1 MRRFTVF
8 AVALLLAVGLFV
20 GCGGGESSS
29 SSSSSYTFKSDFPNV
44 HDGEFF
50 KIGYPDNWE
59 VKDDPMSGGLT
70 ISPISEDSEDEGEEF
85 NFDMTSITIMDMKSE
100 GTKRGDLSEIEKQMM
115 EEGGEEAMEMMD
127 IEKTTLSGEKALKMS
142 MTFLMEIES
151 YTIPMDGWTI
161 SVAMLGGDE
170 TAKKILDTFTITNPN
185 YDGSKDMMDV
195 GDDEDFEWGNDDE
208 EEIVWDDE
216 EETEIDLAVG
226 EDYEGEYFTMT
237 IPEGF
242 EINDEDPDEIMF
254 DSPDFMMIV
263 ACDEEE
269 GYIWSDTDIL
279 KEEVEEEINS
289 GEISVVE
296 EIEIGFNSALW
307 LEGED
312 SEMSMVM
319 VGIPMTDW
327 IITIMGSGF
336 TSDEAKEQFK
346 SMVMTFDVTDM
357 FYKGME

>member
-1 MRRFTVF
+1 MRRFTVC
-8 AVALLLAVGLFV
+8 AVVLLLAVGLFI
-20 GCGGGESSS
+20 GCGGGDS
-29 SSSSSYTFKSDFPNV
+29 SSSSSYVFKSDFENV
-44 HDGEFF
+44 YDGAFF
-50 KIGYPDNWE
+50 KIGYPENWE
-59 VKDDPMSGGLT
+59 VKDDPMSGGIT
-70 ISPISEDSEDEGEEF
+70 ISPVSEDAEDEEEF

-127 IEKTTLSGEKALKMS
+127 IDKTTLSGEKALKMS
-142 MTFLMEIES
+142 MTFLFSIES

-161 SVAMLGGDE
+161 SIAMMGDDE

-185 YDGSKDMMDV
+185 YDGSKDMMDM
-195 GDDEDFEWGNDDE
+195 GDDEEFEWGNDE
-208 EEIVWDDE
+208 EEEFVWDDE

-226 EDYEGEYFTMT
+226 EDYIGEYFTMT

-242 EINDEDPDEIMF
+242 EIIDDDPDEIMF
-254 DSPDFMMIV
+254 NGPDFMMIV
-263 ACDEEE
+263 ACEEEE
-269 GYIWSDTDIL
+269 GYIWSDTDML
-279 KEEVEEEINS
+279 KEEVAEEINS

-296 EIEIGFNSALW
+296 DIEIGFNSAVW

-312 SEMSMVM
+312 SEMSMIM
-319 VGIPMTDW
+319 VGVPMTDW

-336 TSDEAKEQFK
+336 TSDEAKEQFR